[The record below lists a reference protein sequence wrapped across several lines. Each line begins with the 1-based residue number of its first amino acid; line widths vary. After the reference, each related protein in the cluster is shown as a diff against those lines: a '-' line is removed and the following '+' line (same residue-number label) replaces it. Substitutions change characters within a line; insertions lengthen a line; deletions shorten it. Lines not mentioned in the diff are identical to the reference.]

1 MNPIFKLLLKQL
13 PILLPVAK
21 SLIKNMRTLP
31 STAPDN
37 SRLSAVEE
45 SVQLLAER
53 SDYLETRL
61 KRIRVVVIVTGLLS
75 VVALLVVLVRS

>member
-1 MNPIFKLLLKQL
+1 MNPIFKLFLKQL
-13 PILLPVAK
+13 PILLPVVK
-21 SLIKNMRTLP
+21 SLLMNMKTLP

-61 KRIRVVVIVTGLLS
+61 KRMRVLVIVTGLLS